1 MPQVSPKN
9 LSRNAPLRLAILDQP
24 NLDPSSGGTFIVTNM
39 GSAPA
44 VGTLYIDANLGQLS
58 APIKYVYEQVDDA
71 RHVRGKLPDATF
83 EAEFRSIKVPKPHS
97 FREIVDVMNEGQL
110 LQLGPNDKGI
120 CIVPASRRTAVLKF
134 LGFGVK

>member
-24 NLDPSSGGTFIVTNM
+24 NLDPSSGGTFILTNM
-39 GSAPA
+39 GSAPV
-44 VGTLYIDANLGQLS
+44 VGTLYIDANPGQLS
-58 APIKYVYEQVDDA
+58 APINYVYEQVDDA

-83 EAEFRSIKVPKPHS
+83 EAEFRSIKVPKPHP
-97 FREIVDVMNEGQL
+97 FREIVDVMNESQL
-110 LQLGPNDKGI
+110 LQLGPNDKGV
-120 CIVPASRRTAVLKF
+120 CIVPASRRTAVLRF